1 MMKSSVFFSLSFALL
16 LFASCD
22 NEADPT
28 QELVIQEI
36 QEQEI
41 QETWNLKNVNG
52 GMIGLNIDYNSGE
65 VIWTFQESTN
75 KLIIQNNIEST
86 GPEDIYAGLDSGT
99 YDYEILED
107 NESQVLYIDGSL
119 RGVLLITNSTLT
131 IDDGIAADGY
141 ITSFEATTTN

>member
-1 MMKSSVFFSLSFALL
+1 MKSSVFFSLSFALL

>member
-1 MMKSSVFFSLSFALL
+1 MKSSVFFSLSFALL
-16 LFASCD
+16 FFASCD

-99 YDYEILED
+99 YDYEILEE